1 MFGFNKEYR
10 IQMKISGQ
18 FHTGFIVDNL
28 EKSLRF
34 YVDILKFKIERG
46 PLVLSGEWISD
57 VVGEKNV
64 KMKQAHVGLG
74 DGHSI
79 ELIEYIFPK
88 TTRKQT
94 HEYVYTQ
101 GASHCAF
108 IVDDLLAWYEYLK
121 SKEVKIISN
130 KKPYMRQAEFP
141 YARYALYIEDYDG
154 NVIEMVERSPKPI
167 GSSEN

>member
-1 MFGFNKEYR
+1 
-10 IQMKISGQ
+10 MKISGQ
-18 FHTGFIVDNL
+18 FHTGFVVENL
-28 EKSLRF
+28 EKSLIF

-64 KMKQAHVGLG
+64 KMKQAHVGIG
-74 DGHSI
+74 DEHSI

-88 TTRKQT
+88 TTRKKT
-94 HEYVYTQ
+94 NEHVYTQ
-101 GASHCAF
+101 AASHCAF
-108 IVDDLLAWYEYLK
+108 IVDDLLGWYEHLK
-121 SKEVKIISN
+121 SKKVKIISK
-130 KKPYMRQAEFP
+130 KKPYIRQAEYP

-154 NVIEMVERSPKPI
+154 NVIELVERSQKPR

>member
-1 MFGFNKEYR
+1 
-10 IQMKISGQ
+10 MKISGQ
-18 FHTGFIVDNL
+18 FHTGFVVENL
-28 EKSLRF
+28 EKSLSF
-34 YVDILKFKIERG
+34 YVDILKFKTERG
-46 PLVLSGEWISD
+46 PLVLSGDWISD

-64 KMKQAHVGLG
+64 KMKQAHVGTG

-88 TTRKQT
+88 TTRKQA
-94 HEYVYTQ
+94 YKNVYAQ

-121 SKEVKIISN
+121 SKKVKIISK
-130 KKPYMRQAEFP
+130 KKPYIRQAEYP

-154 NVIEMVERSPKPI
+154 NVIEMVERSPKPVD
-167 GSSEN
+167 SSEN